1 MTVWFTNQ
9 SLPWKCLTHLW
20 YNDFHEFVLAS
31 FSQNTFPG
39 VPVYE
44 VLYRLY
50 PYTSFLARE
59 GKQSVEDLLATF
71 HLEAVT
77 KQGSASIENVIPSPH
92 DQSAQVSVNCNGQ
105 LTHFQVR
112 CFVHCIVYL
121 VTSSLWKWVL
131 GISPGVKAAGAFGW
145 WPTTLVVPKVE
156 KIRGLNL
163 PGTPRATSAC
173 RRTPLPVLYFYLV
186 TSNSIDIKFC
196 VNIYSSWN
204 TRVYFVRLGGPLV
217 FVF

>member
-1 MTVWFTNQ
+1 
-9 SLPWKCLTHLW
+9 
-20 YNDFHEFVLAS
+20 LAS
-31 FSQNTFPG
+31 FSQDTFPG
-39 VPVYE
+39 LPVYE

-50 PYTSFLARE
+50 PYSSFLARE

-71 HLEAVT
+71 HLQAVK

-112 CFVHCIVYL
+112 CFLHRVVYL
-121 VTSSLWKWVL
+121 VTL
-131 GISPGVKAAGAFGW
+131 
-145 WPTTLVVPKVE
+145 
-156 KIRGLNL
+156 
-163 PGTPRATSAC
+163 
-173 RRTPLPVLYFYLV
+173 
-186 TSNSIDIKFC
+186 NSIDIKFC